1 MIEIRHIQNLFNFEY
16 NFYDEEHKQEFENKF
31 IEYFYFDYIGFE
43 TIDRFRQR
51 LRELLNRKYPYYKQ
65 LYETELR
72 TKDIDFMLNKD
83 LKETFLSEVNSEGN
97 ATSSDQTNTSG
108 NSNSENSSLDYPHS
122 KVSNI
127 RDGYISSGN
136 IDKSE
141 SNSIGSSSSEQTT
154 SGKSI
159 TKNEV
164 ISQGNIGVTSSA
176 ELLQRWRDV
185 LINIDEIILFD
196 CNDLMLGV
204 MI

>member
-1 MIEIRHIQNLFNFEY
+1 MIEIRHIQNLFNFDY

-51 LRELLNRKYPYYKQ
+51 LKELLNRKHPYYKQ

-83 LKETFLSEVNSEGN
+83 LKETFISEVNSEGN
-97 ATSSDQTNTSG
+97 ATSNDQSNTTG

-141 SNSIGSSSSEQTT
+141 SNSSGTSSSEQTT
-154 SGKSI
+154 TGKSI
-159 TKNEV
+159 TKNEI

-185 LINIDEIILFD
+185 LINIDEMILYD
-196 CNDLMLGV
+196 CNELMLGV
-204 MI
+204 ML

>member
-1 MIEIRHIQNLFNFEY
+1 MIEIRHIQNLFNFDY

-72 TKDIDFMLNKD
+72 TKEIDFMLNKD

-141 SNSIGSSSSEQTT
+141 SNSIGSSSSEQST

-196 CNDLMLGV
+196 CNELMLGV

>member
-1 MIEIRHIQNLFNFEY
+1 MIEIRHIQNLFNFDY

-83 LKETFLSEVNSEGN
+83 LKETFISEVNSEGN
-97 ATSSDQTNTSG
+97 ATSNDQTNTSG